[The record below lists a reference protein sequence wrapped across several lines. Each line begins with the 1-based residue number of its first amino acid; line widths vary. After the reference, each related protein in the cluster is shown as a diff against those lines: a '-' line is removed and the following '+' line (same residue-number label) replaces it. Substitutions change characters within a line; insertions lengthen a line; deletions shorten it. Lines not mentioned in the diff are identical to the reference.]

1 MGQLFETE
9 KKSMSETDKLRI
21 GAEHAKNALELEALK
36 QEKRDNNSVFR
47 VKIRELEE
55 KIHTL
60 AAQLDEGAFDVQFEV
75 GEVPDDARLMMVI
88 ERVDTKQV
96 IKTRPMTEIEKE
108 AARKRKQGA
117 LFDDNGKPVS
127 DTERPPARGKGKGK
141 GKRDKL
147 NAPTSIFGRG
157 KGRTPK

>member
-1 MGQLFETE
+1 MGQLFESE
-9 KKSMSETDKLRI
+9 KKSMNETDKLRI
-21 GAEHAKNALELEALK
+21 GAEHARNALELEALK

-75 GEVPDDARLMMVI
+75 AEVPDDGRLLMVI
-88 ERVDTKQV
+88 ERADNGQT
-96 IKTRPMTEIEKE
+96 IKTRPMTELEKE

-117 LFDDNGKPVS
+117 LFDENG
-127 DTERPPARGKGKGK
+127 DTERPPPAPRGKGKSK
-141 GKRDKL
+141 GKV
-147 NAPTSIFGRG
+147 NG
-157 KGRTPK
+157 KARARA